1 MPVNPAREREGAL
14 AGRLRRD
21 VGPGL
26 ALGRLGSDGVGV
38 IALICK
44 QDITFAEV
52 VRQRIGFSAVGNL
65 AAGQTERDWTT
76 FGIDERVDFAREPT
90 AGTSH
95 ATIVSIPFFPVAAC

>member
-44 QDITFAEV
+44 QDITFAKV
-52 VRQRIGFSAVGNL
+52 TRQCIRCSAVGNL

-76 FGIDERVDFAREPT
+76 FGIDERVDFASEPT

-95 ATIVSIPFFPVAAC
+95 ATIVSIPLFPVAAC